1 MIIDCRTYTLRP
13 RVLQEYLK
21 IFEEHGLAVQ
31 QRHLNLI
38 GYYYVETGPLN
49 QIVHMWG
56 YEDMAD
62 MEKRRAARNADP
74 DWKKYQSHT
83 EGMVISQETKLLRPA
98 NFAIPAFI
106 K

>member
-13 RVLQEYLK
+13 RALPEYLE
-21 IFEEHGLAVQ
+21 IFEKHGLMVQ
-31 QRHLNLI
+31 QRHLNLV
-38 GYYYVETGPLN
+38 GYYYVETRPLN

-74 DWKKYQSHT
+74 DWKKFQSQT
-83 EGMVISQETKLLRPA
+83 EGMVINQETKLLRPA
-98 NFAIPAFI
+98 GFAIPAYI
-106 K
+106 N